1 MTTTDIVRLVI
12 FAITYA
18 LVSLKEVPFLKLTR
32 PATALLGAV
41 TMIVVGDFPLRQAY
55 ASIDADV
62 LVFLVGVMLL
72 TAHLEIGGFF
82 DQAAAWLARRFTTQH
97 ALLAAVVAVSGILS
111 AFFMNDTMC
120 LVLTPVVLA
129 AVRPS
134 GARPLPFLLAI
145 ALASNVGSAMA
156 ITGNPQNMLIGVSS
170 GIGFGRFIFALALP
184 SLGGLAIV
192 YAVIAVVCRADL
204 AVGNRM
210 TGASSGANRAVDDAV
225 ADAVEHQM
233 DRPLVIKSL
242 VVFAGAL
249 VGWLSGAPLPLV
261 AIAAGAVLLG
271 VAKRDPTPAL
281 QRVEWPLIVFF
292 ASLFVVT
299 AAIRNTQPVLALSAL
314 AIREVNGGPG
324 REAAVVSAAML
335 ALSNVV
341 SNVPAVLL
349 WIPVV
354 PKLPDPRFV
363 WLVMAMSSTFAGN
376 LTLLGSV
383 ANLIVAERARARGA
397 SMGFLSYLKAGVPVT
412 LLTIAW
418 GIAMLVLFH

>member
-1 MTTTDIVRLVI
+1 MI
-12 FAITYA
+12 FVVTYA
-18 LVSLKEVPFLKLTR
+18 LVALKEVPFLRLTR
-32 PATALLGAV
+32 PATALIGAV
-41 TMIVVGDFPLRQAY
+41 AMIVFGGFPLRQAY
-55 ASIDADV
+55 SAIDADV
-62 LVFLVGVMLL
+62 LVFLIGVMLL

-82 DQAAAWLARRFTTQH
+82 DWAAAWLARRFITQH
-97 ALLAAVVAVSGILS
+97 ALLAAVVAVSGVLS

-129 AVRPS
+129 ALRPLR
-134 GARPLPFLLAI
+134 ARPLPFLLAI

-156 ITGNPQNMLIGVSS
+156 VTGNPQNMLIGVSS
-170 GIGFGRFIFALALP
+170 GIRFGHFIQALALP
-184 SLGGLAIV
+184 ALGGLVIV
-192 YAVIAVVCRADL
+192 YGVIALVCSGDL
-204 AVGNRM
+204 AV
-210 TGASSGANRAVDDAV
+210 SGAPAGPAPRGVDGTPVTNRVHDDLEHPF
-225 ADAVEHQM
+225 DAT
-233 DRPLVIKSL
+233 LVIKSL
-242 VVFAGAL
+242 LVFAGAL
-249 VGWLSGAPLPLV
+249 VGWLSGASLPLV
-261 AIAAGAVLLG
+261 AITAGAVLLG
-271 VAKRDPTPAL
+271 IARRDPTPAL

-299 AAIRNTQPVLALSAL
+299 AAIQNTAPVLALSSL
-314 AIREVNGGPG
+314 AIRQVNGGAW
-324 REAAVVSAAML
+324 REATVVSAAML

-383 ANLIVAERARARGA
+383 ANLIVAERARSRGA
-397 SMGFLSYLKAGVPVT
+397 SLGFVDYLKAGVPVT

>member
-1 MTTTDIVRLVI
+1 MGRGALNSDVVRLVI

-18 LVSLKEVPFLKLTR
+18 LVSLKEIPVLRITR

-41 TMIVVGDFPLRQAY
+41 AMIVLGGFPLRDAY
-55 ASIDADV
+55 AAIDADV
-62 LVFLVGVMLL
+62 IVFLIGVMLL

-82 DQAAAWLARRFTTQH
+82 DLAALWLARRFRSQH
-97 ALLAAVVAVSGILS
+97 ALLAAVIAGSGILS

-129 AVRPS
+129 ALRSS

-145 ALASNVGSAMA
+145 ALSSNVGSAMA
-156 ITGNPQNMLIGVSS
+156 ITGNPQNMLVGISS
-170 GIGFGRFIFALALP
+170 GIGFGHFLMSLALP
-184 SLGGLAIV
+184 SLGGLLIV
-192 YAVIAVVCRADL
+192 YSVIALVWKRDL
-204 AVGNRM
+204 AVQ
-210 TGASSGANRAVDDAV
+210 APSAQAESSARVAPLDDFDRA
-225 ADAVEHQM
+225 
-233 DRPLVIKSL
+233 LVIKSL

-249 VGWLSGAPLPLV
+249 AGWLSGAPLALV
-261 AIAAGAVLLG
+261 AIAAGALLL
-271 VAKRDPTPAL
+271 AIARRDPTAAL

-292 ASLFVVT
+292 ASLFIVT
-299 AAIRNTQPVLALSAL
+299 AAIRNSAPVHALSTL
-314 AIREVNGGPG
+314 AISQVNGGAW
-324 REAAVVSAAML
+324 REATIVSGAML
-335 ALSNVV
+335 ALCNLV

-354 PKLPDPRFV
+354 PRLPDPRFV

-383 ANLIVAERARARGA
+383 ANLIVAERARTLGV
-397 SMGFLSYLKAGVPVT
+397 SLGFLDYLKAGVPVT
-412 LLTIAW
+412 LLTILW

>member
-1 MTTTDIVRLVI
+1 MRLVI
-12 FAITYA
+12 FVITYA
-18 LVSLKEVPFLKLTR
+18 LVALKEVPFLRLTR

-41 TMIVVGDFPLRQAY
+41 AMILFGGFPLRQAY
-55 ASIDADV
+55 AAIDADV
-62 LVFLVGVMLL
+62 LVFLIGVMLL

-82 DQAAAWLARRFTTQH
+82 DWAAAWLARRFTTQH
-97 ALLAAVVAVSGILS
+97 ALLAAVVAVSGLLS

-129 AVRPS
+129 ALRPS
-134 GARPLPFLLAI
+134 RARPLPFLLAI

-156 ITGNPQNMLIGVSS
+156 VTGNPQNMLIGVSS
-170 GIGFGRFIFALALP
+170 GIGFGHFIASLVLP
-184 SLGGLAIV
+184 SIGGLIIV
-192 YAVIAVVCRADL
+192 YGVIALVCRDDL
-204 AVGNRM
+204 AAVG
-210 TGASSGANRAVDDAV
+210 GSSSGTPRTGGGVPETDSAERKPEHEPEHPFDA
-225 ADAVEHQM
+225 
-233 DRPLVIKSL
+233 PLVAKSL
-242 VVFAGAL
+242 LVFAGAL
-249 VGWLSGAPLPLV
+249 AGWLSGASLPLV
-261 AIAAGAVLLG
+261 AITAGAILLG
-271 VAKRDPTPAL
+271 TARRDPTPAIR
-281 QRVEWPLIVFF
+281 RVEWPLIVFF

-299 AAIRNTQPVLALSAL
+299 AAIQNTTPVLALSAV
-314 AIREVNGGPG
+314 AVRQVNGGAW
-324 REAAVVSAAML
+324 REASVVSAAML

-383 ANLIVAERARARGA
+383 ANLIVAERARSRGA
-397 SMGFLSYLKAGVPVT
+397 LLGFAGYLKAGVPVT

>member
-1 MTTTDIVRLVI
+1 MTSDVARLAI

-18 LVSLKEVPFLKLTR
+18 LVSLKEVPFFKLTR

-41 TMIVVGDFPLRQAY
+41 AMIILGRFPLRQAY
-55 ASIDADV
+55 AAIDADV

-82 DQAAAWLARRFTTQH
+82 DSAAAWLARRFTTQH
-97 ALLAAVVAVSGILS
+97 APLAAVVAVSGVLS

-129 AVRPS
+129 ALRPS

-170 GIGFGRFIFALALP
+170 GIAFGRFLEALVLP
-184 SLGGLAIV
+184 SMGGLVIV
-192 YAVIAVVCRADL
+192 YGVIAFVCRNDL
-204 AVGNRM
+204 AA
-210 TGASSGANRAVDDAV
+210 ASVQVQVRSGTADVPRTEPIAIAPEHEFDRA
-225 ADAVEHQM
+225 
-233 DRPLVIKSL
+233 LVTKSL
-242 VVFAGAL
+242 IVFAGAL
-249 VGWLSGAPLPLV
+249 VGWLSGASLPLV
-261 AIAAGAVLLG
+261 AIAAGAILLG
-271 VAKRDPTPAL
+271 IARRDPTPAL

-299 AAIRNTQPVLALSAL
+299 AAIQNTAPVLGLSAL
-314 AIREVNGGPG
+314 AIRQVNGGPW
-324 REAAVVSAAML
+324 REASVVSAAML
-335 ALSNVV
+335 VLSNVV

-383 ANLIVAERARARGA
+383 ANLIVAERARGKGA
-397 SMGFLSYLKAGVPVT
+397 SMGFVEYLKAGVPVT
-412 LLTIAW
+412 LLTLAW